1 MQYGDI
7 GIGERNWPIVLEN
20 SEIKINVR
28 IKFAYVRRIAGLFI
42 EVDLIKLNGTKFII
56 LAGNNIREA
65 NCIGSHNK
73 TYSW

>member
-1 MQYGDI
+1 MQYGDR

-42 EVDLIKLNGTKFII
+42 
-56 LAGNNIREA
+56 
-65 NCIGSHNK
+65 
-73 TYSW
+73 